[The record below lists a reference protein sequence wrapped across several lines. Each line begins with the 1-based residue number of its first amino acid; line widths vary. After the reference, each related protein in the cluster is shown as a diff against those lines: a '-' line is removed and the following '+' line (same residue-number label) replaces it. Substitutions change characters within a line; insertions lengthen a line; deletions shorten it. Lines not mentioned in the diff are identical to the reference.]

1 MLQFVRSNW
10 RSLVMLTALTLGVY
24 LGTFRND
31 FVDYDDDR
39 FVTQNLAVL
48 HGLSWSGIGYA
59 FTSFDTGT
67 WIPLTWLSLQLDS
80 TLFRLNAAG
89 FHGTGL
95 LLHIANVLL
104 FFAFLRVVGVSEFV
118 GLFAAILFGIHPLHV
133 ESVAWISERKDVLST
148 FFLLLTLLAYV
159 QYSKQPSPKRY
170 WGVFGLLVLGL
181 LSKPMLVTLP
191 VLMLILDLW
200 VLNRCDGF
208 RESGFSHQA
217 NRASFWRLC
226 LEKFPMFAI
235 VGVFAVVTILAQKS
249 DLAVMDLAH
258 HPFSARV
265 CNALCSYAWY
275 LNKTFLP
282 WNLCAF
288 YPLEHGQ
295 IDWPVTV
302 WSLSLLL
309 STSAGVWIWGREKP
323 YLIVGWLWFLISLVP
338 VIGLFQVGGQAHADR
353 FSYVP
358 HLGLFWALT
367 LLGADLTRSLRFARP
382 LRMGM
387 AAVIVTVC
395 GVSTLYQ
402 VSTWRDTQSLW
413 SHADRTEPGN
423 WMAKFYLG
431 LEQLRQRNVN
441 EARDYAKQSLDI
453 CPHNTDALALLGKT
467 YLNEERWD
475 YAAIPFQT
483 ALEINPYHRDSLIGM
498 AAVSHGTRRFRDAES
513 FLVYSL
519 EKRPLDPYVRVQLGS
534 LYAQMGRET
543 AAFEQFAA
551 AIKAN
556 PRYALAWK
564 MTGQLQARAGQH
576 EDALRSYLTA
586 IQWNSEDPECYFCVA
601 KLHRTLGDA
610 ESARTYQSMA
620 ESMSQGKAAP
630 NIIQASA
637 TVVR

>member
-10 RSLVMLTALTLGVY
+10 RSLTILTALTLGVY
-24 LGTFRND
+24 LGTFKND

-48 HGLSWSGIGYA
+48 HGLSWSGVVYA
-59 FTSFDTGT
+59 FTTFDTGT

-80 TLFRLNAAG
+80 TLFGLNASG

-95 LLHIANVLL
+95 LLHLANVAL
-104 FFAFLRVVGVSEFV
+104 FYAFLRRVGVSDLV
-118 GLFAAILFGIHPLHV
+118 ALFAALVFGIHPLHV
-133 ESVAWISERKDVLST
+133 ESVAWVSERKDVLST

-159 QYSKQPSPKRY
+159 HYSKRPDLNRY
-170 WGVFGLLVLGL
+170 WGVLGLLVLGL

-191 VLMLILDLW
+191 ALMLVLDLW

-208 RESGFSHQA
+208 RESGLLHHSS
-217 NRASFWRLC
+217 RASLWRLS
-226 LEKFPMFAI
+226 LEKVPMFMI
-235 VGVFAVVTILAQKS
+235 VGLFAVVTILAQKS

-258 HPFSARV
+258 HSFLARA

-275 LNKTFLP
+275 LNKTILP

-295 IDWPVTV
+295 IDGPATL
-302 WSLSLLL
+302 WSLSLLI
-309 STSAGVWIWGREKP
+309 SISAGVWIWAREKP
-323 YLIVGWLWFLISLVP
+323 YLIVGWLWYLISLVP

-353 FSYVP
+353 FTYVP

-367 LLGADLTRSLRFARP
+367 LLAADLTSSLKFARP
-382 LRMGM
+382 VRMGI
-387 AAVIVTVC
+387 AAVIVAVC

-413 SHADRTEPGN
+413 SHADRIQTAN

-431 LEQLRQRNVN
+431 LDHLRQRNVD

-483 ALEINPYHRDSLIGM
+483 ALEINPFHRDSLIGM
-498 AAVSHGTRRFRDAES
+498 AAVSHGNRRFRDAENY
-513 FLVYSL
+513 LVYSL
-519 EKRPLDPYVRVQLGS
+519 EKRPSDPYVRIQLGS
-534 LYAQMGRET
+534 LYAQIGRET

-556 PRYALAWK
+556 PRYTLAWK
-564 MTGQLQARAGQH
+564 MMGQLQARAGQH
-576 EDALRSYLTA
+576 EDALQSYLTA
-586 IQWNSEDPECYFCVA
+586 IRLSSEDPECFSCVA
-601 KLHRTLGDA
+601 KLYRSLGDA
-610 ESARTYQSMA
+610 ESASIYQAQVEIMTQEKTSP
-620 ESMSQGKAAP
+620 GV
-630 NIIQASA
+630 IQASA
-637 TVVR
+637 TVIR